1 MCYWQIYRSFD
12 GLKTAEEKL
21 RKSLISFEFEL
32 YDKFCD
38 SEEFR
43 EAWENISMSHEFLTC
58 FAELFS
64 IKKTNLITDIGKNPE
79 FSNDSDQGRLTF
91 KI

>member
-1 MCYWQIYRSFD
+1 MSD
-12 GLKTAEEKL
+12 
-21 RKSLISFEFEL
+21 
-32 YDKFCD
+32 
-38 SEEFR
+38 
-43 EAWENISMSHEFLTC
+43 ENISMSDENISMSDEFLTC

-64 IKKTNLITDIGKNPE
+64 IKKTNLITDIGRNPE